1 MQNRDEEAKRILEK
15 VQGNTEEGKDRAHAS
30 LYQIQRQI
38 VIDRELNCTWR
49 QLFRKP
55 SYRKRAFFA
64 LGTTLIANFAG
75 VLVINSTSVV
85 GSLSV
90 FSPPSCIPAE
100 YHTDYGPVIYQLL
113 GYSPEKQLLFPALWL
128 TVGLGIFLVAPALID
143 LFPRHILLGG
153 GIIGCASMLT
163 IIAALIANFV
173 PSTNTAALKACVA
186 FFYIYLP
193 FYIIGLDGTQ
203 WTFLGEI
210 FPTHLRA
217 KGVCL
222 GAAMISLMNIVWLQ
236 SAPTGLK

>member
-1 MQNRDEEAKRILEK
+1 LAPFLFPLPLPVSQL
-15 VQGNTEEGKDRAHAS
+15 
-30 LYQIQRQI
+30 
-38 VIDRELNCTWR
+38 IDH
-49 QLFRKP
+49 P
-55 SYRKRAFFA
+55 
-64 LGTTLIANFAG
+64 
-75 VLVINSTSVV
+75 
-85 GSLSV
+85 
-90 FSPPSCIPAE
+90 
-100 YHTDYGPVIYQLL
+100 DYGPVIYQLL

-128 TVGLGIFLVAPALID
+128 TVGLAIFLVAPALID
-143 LFPRHILLGG
+143 LFPRPILLGG

-163 IIAALIANFV
+163 IISALIANFV

-186 FFYIYLP
+186 LFYIYLP

-222 GAAMISLMNIVWLQ
+222 GAAMISLTNIVWLQ